1 MNSILKFA
9 LVFLAL
15 TGATTLLMNST
26 EVEFLYGNFWQL
38 HGAFFLV
45 FVTIFP
51 RLTLLLSSV
60 PFGGLF
66 WWLGFFFAPRMLV
79 AVLATLNYWHNNPIL
94 VVIAWLVA
102 ISGETGEKSILKSR
116 VHVVRTGG
124 NPFKRESFSNNQ
136 SINSGETIEAEF
148 RELDD

>member
-1 MNSILKFA
+1 MNTIFKIA
-9 LVFLAL
+9 LIFLAI

-26 EVEFLYGNFWQL
+26 EVEFRHAIFWQN
-38 HGAFFLV
+38 HGVFFLI

-66 WWLGFFFAPRMLV
+66 WWLGFFFAPRILV
-79 AVLATLNYWHNNPIL
+79 AVLATLNYWENNPFL

-102 ISGETGEKSILKSR
+102 ISGETGEKSILNTQVR
-116 VHVVRTGG
+116 VVRTGG
-124 NPFKRESFSNNQ
+124 RPFTRESFSG
-136 SINSGETIEAEF
+136 GETIEAEF
-148 RELDD
+148 KEIK